1 MLHNSIMVRVP
12 SHRNKKKLVLHSDN
26 CSGQNKN
33 RFVIFY
39 LLWRVMVGLDDEVIL
54 YFLIPGHTKNVC
66 DGSFGHVKRNLL
78 NNDVLVPKDM
88 MNVIIGSVKS
98 NNYMAGAQVH

>member
-1 MLHNSIMVRVP
+1 MLHNSIMVRVA

-54 YFLIPGHTKNVC
+54 YFLILGHTKNVC
-66 DGSFGHVKRNLL
+66 VRSELGTGLQTEGRS
-78 NNDVLVPKDM
+78 
-88 MNVIIGSVKS
+88 IGF
-98 NNYMAGAQVH
+98 